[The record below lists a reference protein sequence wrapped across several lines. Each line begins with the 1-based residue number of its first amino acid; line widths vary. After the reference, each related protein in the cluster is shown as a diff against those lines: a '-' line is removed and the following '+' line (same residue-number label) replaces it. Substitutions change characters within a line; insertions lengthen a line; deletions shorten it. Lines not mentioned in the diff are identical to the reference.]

1 MVVSHGRNVLTLVT
15 GDIHLSSNRRDLYRV
30 KTMRA
35 LATMAKRRGIG
46 RTIIL
51 GDLTEEK
58 DRHSDWLVNQLVEIV
73 CLFSALGDV
82 HILQGNHDFYSDP
95 DCPFFHFLR
104 HMPRVRWHRRA
115 ALEQLDGFGSV
126 LWLPFVHDQQK
137 AWHGLPFDKAEIIF
151 FHGMRVGAELGNGR
165 TSTEGVPRGALP
177 RDVPCYAA
185 DVHIPQSSGA
195 FHYVGAPY
203 LVDFGDAYNPRAIVL
218 GTGGD
223 REDDITLGHLPQKR
237 LIEFDGSIDE
247 LDAIDG
253 LNEGDILKIRVHLS
267 RKGAARWPWARDR
280 LRKIYTDLG
289 CVVHAV
295 VPVVTEQPGAR
306 VRLQTARVRSDRE
319 LLREFGTHRGIDAKT
334 VQYGEKLL

>member
-1 MVVSHGRNVLTLVT
+1 MRSLIT

-30 KTMRA
+30 KTMRQ
-35 LATMAKRRGIG
+35 LAVMAKRRGIG

-82 HILQGNHDFYSDP
+82 HILQGNHDSYSDP
-95 DCPFFHFLR
+95 NCPFFHFLR

-115 ALEQLDGFGSV
+115 ALGQLDGFGSV

-137 AWHGLPFDKAEIIF
+137 AWHGLPFDQAEIIF
-151 FHGMRVGAELGNGR
+151 FHGMRVGADLGNDR
-165 TSTEGVPRGALP
+165 KAADGVPRGAFP

-218 GTGGD
+218 GPGGD

-237 LIEFDGSIDE
+237 LIEFDGSIDD
-247 LDAIDG
+247 LQSIIDESPITER
-253 LNEGDILKIRVHLS
+253 LNEGDILKIRVHLD
-267 RKGAARWPWARDR
+267 RKDASRWPWARDR

-289 CVVHAV
+289 CIVHAV
-295 VPVVTEQPGAR
+295 VPVVAENLGPR
-306 VRLQTARVRSDRE
+306 VRQETVRVRSDRE